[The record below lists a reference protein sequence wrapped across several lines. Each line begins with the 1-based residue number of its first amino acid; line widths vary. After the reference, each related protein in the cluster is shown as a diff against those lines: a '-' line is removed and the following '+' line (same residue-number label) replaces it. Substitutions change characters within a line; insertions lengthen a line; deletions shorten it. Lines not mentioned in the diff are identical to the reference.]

1 MVVRSRVNVGIEAQ
15 CLFEA
20 RRRLLEVLQCLMRQ
34 REVVMRIGRLRLQSD
49 RTLDAVDR
57 KVSICP
63 PGEVTH
69 RADAER
75 RHDQAGPQG
84 FGDKPVRRRAAGRLD
99 GAASLFAMYRL

>member
-1 MVVRSRVNVGIEAQ
+1 MGVVRFDFGRAPITVQRFFELVLLGECIAQMVVRSRVNVGIEAQ

-57 KVSICP
+57 KV
-63 PGEVTH
+63 
-69 RADAER
+69 R
-75 RHDQAGPQG
+75 
-84 FGDKPVRRRAAGRLD
+84 
-99 GAASLFAMYRL
+99 FALLVK